1 MKKGLI
7 ITLALFSLL
16 ATASTS
22 TSLSKQS
29 QQPNLIVIMTDEHN
43 FRTLGCYRDLMS
55 DEQAYVW
62 GKDVAVETPNLDR
75 LAEEGAIAMNY
86 YSSSPVCTP
95 SRASFV
101 SGLYPQATDSYKN
114 NIPMNDK
121 VTTFAQVLQK
131 EGYATS
137 YVGKWHLDG
146 DAKPGFA
153 PKRKFGFEDNRYMF
167 NRGHWKK
174 MEDGAKEPAVE
185 MHVQGTDE
193 NSFAT
198 DYLTTKFLEILER
211 DKASP
216 FCAMLSIPDPH
227 TPNTVREPYTS
238 MYDNLHFKEP
248 KTMQVSKESMP
259 VWAISKKEYVTEL
272 KQNQMQDYFGMV
284 KCIDDN
290 VGRILAFLEKNKLAD
305 NTIIVFTSDH
315 GDMMGEHHRHNKGV
329 AYETSARIPFLIR
342 YPQAIPQ
349 GKIIHKAF
357 TTTDFTPTILGIMNA
372 PAIKNIHGLNAAN
385 DFTSKEKVVVDE
397 RLTYMTGTASNW
409 VAAVNNRYKL
419 VLSVTD
425 KPWLFDLEK
434 DPDELV
440 NFYNKKGYEKI
451 SKEMK
456 NFLLDCLEK
465 YDDRILLKKDGIKL

>member
-1 MKKGLI
+1 MRKI
-7 ITLALFSLL
+7 TITLVL
-16 ATASTS
+16 AISCIILNA
-22 TSLSKQS
+22 KEK
-29 QQPNLIVIMTDEHN
+29 QPNLIVIMTDEHN
-43 FRTLGCYRDLMS
+43 FRTLGCYRDLMT

-62 GKDVAVETPNLDR
+62 GEGVAVETPNIDR
-75 LAEEGAIAMNY
+75 IADEGAIAMNF

-121 VTTFAQVLQK
+121 VVTFAQVLQK

-153 PKRKFGFEDNRYMF
+153 PKRHFGFEDNRYMF

-174 MEDGAKEPAVE
+174 MEDGATEPAVE
-185 MHVQGTDE
+185 MNVKGTDE
-193 NSFAT
+193 NSFTT

-211 DKASP
+211 DKGDA

-238 MYDNLHFKEP
+238 MFDHLNFEAP
-248 KTMQVSKESMP
+248 KTMQVSKEDMP
-259 VWAISKKEYVTEL
+259 VWGISKKEFVTEL
-272 KQNQMQDYFGMV
+272 KQNPMQDYFGMV

-290 VGRILAFLEKNKLAD
+290 VGRILRFLDDNELTD
-305 NTIIVFTSDH
+305 NTIILFTSDH

-329 AYETSARIPFLIR
+329 AYETSARIPFVIR
-342 YPQAIPQ
+342 YPKAIMQ
-349 GKIIHKAF
+349 GKVVRRAF
-357 TTTDFTPTILGIMNA
+357 TTADFTPTILGMMKA
-372 PAIKNIHGLNAAN
+372 PAIKNVHGSNASEV
-385 DFTSKEKVVVDE
+385 FTNTEKEVVDG
-397 RLTYMTGTASNW
+397 RYNYMTGTASNW
-409 VAAVNNRYKL
+409 VAAMNHRYKL
-419 VLSVTD
+419 VFSVTD
-425 KPWLFDLEK
+425 SPWLFDLEK

-440 NFYNKKGYEKI
+440 NYYNAKGYETI
-451 SKEMK
+451 SKDMK
-456 NFLLDCLEK
+456 RFLSEAIEK
-465 YDDRILLKKDGIKL
+465 YNDRVLIKNNLIIK